1 LVSSKII
8 SGRGGRIM
16 SFWRKGYRDGS
27 GPYRGSYRR
36 RVEGKK
42 IGRRRASGIRCPK
55 RKGGGM

>member
-1 LVSSKII
+1 
-8 SGRGGRIM
+8 M